1 MPDIFDEAQRD
12 YQAEQVQRALRR
24 YGWIPV
30 VGFILLLVGVGGW
43 KFLEARRHQAD
54 LAAAARF
61 LPDTKQADTLVA
73 GDKAGRI
80 AVAKKLVNLAD
91 HAPAGYRTLARLRAA
106 GLYADAGQLTEAQT
120 LWDLVA
126 RDPAADPLLRQVA
139 SLLWVMRSLDTADPN
154 ALRVRLLT
162 QTTADDPYHDLAF
175 ELQALLDLRLG
186 HVSAARALLGR
197 LMADPE
203 LPSGQRGRDGA
214 ILTVLGN

>member
-30 VGFILLLVGVGGW
+30 AAFVLALAGVGTW
-43 KFLEARRHQAD
+43 KFIQARQHRAD
-54 LAAAARF
+54 LAIAEQF

-80 AVAKKLVNLAD
+80 ALAKKLVALAD
-91 HAPAGYRTLARLRAA
+91 RSPAGYRTLARLRAA
-106 GLYADAGQLTEAQT
+106 GLYADAGKLSEAQS
-120 LWDLVA
+120 LWDQVA

-139 SLLWVMRSLDTADPN
+139 SLLWVMRSLDTADAN

-162 QTTADDPYHDLAF
+162 QTTADDPFHDLAF

-203 LPSGQRGRDGA
+203 LPTGQRGRDGA
-214 ILTVLGN
+214 ILTVLGD